1 MVELLCAALGGAALA
16 FEADSFFAETGNRPR
31 LGQALLAVVP
41 TALVGL
47 DAFGERVET
56 LISAMLEDDA
66 VRLPGSRRE
75 FLRAKA
81 ITEGIEVAPALL
93 EQLRA
98 LGR

>member
-1 MVELLCAALGGAALA
+1 
-16 FEADSFFAETGNRPR
+16 
-31 LGQALLAVVP
+31 
-41 TALVGL
+41 
-47 DAFGERVET
+47 
-56 LISAMLEDDA
+56 MLEDDA